1 VGSKASVKV
10 RATKPGAASV
20 FDLTGLTAAEFA
32 RAVKAL
38 TAKKK

>member
-1 VGSKASVKV
+1 VGSKAGAKV
-10 RATKPGAASV
+10 RATKPGAPSV